1 VGLCLLSTAILALS
15 NRNLPT
21 HSQVT
26 DHLSD
31 ESKAQL
37 AEVIRLRQSLG
48 SEVWPGWD
56 EADVPII
63 VYNEAYAFLV
73 GYVDPPGGWTQMPQ
87 EQERGGPWEIV
98 PDDDFFGEPYYRQP
112 LPNPEITPEN
122 FTVKV
127 GEQWVATMWTREYA
141 EVAFYQD
148 FQDSLPPFLSTIFP
162 YRFMW
167 NLIMGETDTYIAALE
182 HESFHVFQGTVVP
195 ERLAAAEFANQ
206 YDNQY
211 PWDDATSETAW
222 QTEVDLLQAAVRA
235 KTDEEAVRLA
245 QEFLTQRDERRAT
258 IGLSAD
264 LIAFEQEREWLEGL
278 AKYAEVTIGQVAA
291 ASPTY
296 TPLPE
301 LATDEDFHAYD
312 TREQYWSQQVGEIG
326 RLSGREGGTRFY
338 YTGMAQA
345 ILLDRL
351 LPDWKE
357 WAFDPGMMLEDLLR
371 EAVEPTDSVFV
382 YWYIRC
388 LPYHSLYQP
397 SIHQYTDTPISQL
410 LIL

>member
-1 VGLCLLSTAILALS
+1 MKRVLRGGLLIAIGLVGLCLLSTVILALN
-15 NRNLPT
+15 NRSLPT

-26 DHLSD
+26 DHLTA

-37 AEVIRLRQSLG
+37 AEVIQLRQG
-48 SEVWPGWD
+48 VGDEVWPGWS

-73 GYVDPPGGWTQMPQ
+73 GYADPPDGWVRMPQ
-87 EQERGGPWEIV
+87 EEKRGGSWELV
-98 PDDDFFGEPYYRQP
+98 PDDDFFGAAYYRQL
-112 LPNPEITPEN
+112 LPDPEITPEN

-141 EVAFYQD
+141 EIAFYQD
-148 FQDSLPPFLSTIFP
+148 FQESLPAFLAVIFP
-162 YRFMW
+162 YRIMW
-167 NLIMGETDTYIAALE
+167 NLIMGETDTYIAGLE

-206 YDNQY
+206 YNSQY
-211 PWDDATSETAW
+211 PWDDATSEAAW
-222 QTEVDLLQAAVRA
+222 QEEVDILLAAVRA
-235 KTDEEAVRLA
+235 ETDEEAAQLVQDFLA
-245 QEFLTQRDERRAT
+245 QRDERRVAM
-258 IGLSAD
+258 GLSDD
-264 LIAFEQEREWLEGL
+264 LITFEQQREWLEGL

-301 LATDEDFHAYD
+301 LAADEDFHTYA
-312 TREQYWSQQVGEIG
+312 TRERYWSAQVEEIG
-326 RLSGREGGTRFY
+326 RLSGREGDTRFY

-351 LPDWKE
+351 LPDWKDR
-357 WAFDPGMMLEDLLR
+357 AFDQGIMLEDLLR
-371 EAVEPTDSVFV
+371 EAVTFHPTS
-382 YWYIRC
+382 
-388 LPYHSLYQP
+388 
-397 SIHQYTDTPISQL
+397 TE
-410 LIL
+410 

>member
-1 VGLCLLSTAILALS
+1 MKRVLRGVILSVIGLIGLCLLGTVILALS

-26 DHLSD
+26 DRLSD

-48 SEVWPGWD
+48 SEVWPGWG
-56 EADVPII
+56 EVDVPII

-73 GYVDPPGGWTQMPQ
+73 GYANPPDGWLRMPQ
-87 EQERGGPWEIV
+87 EQARGGPWELV
-98 PDDDFFGEPYYRQP
+98 PNDDFFGVAYYRQP
-112 LPNPEITPEN
+112 LPDPEITPEN

-141 EVAFYQD
+141 EIAFYQD
-148 FQDSLPPFLSTIFP
+148 FQDSLPSFLVSIFP
-162 YRFMW
+162 YRIMW

-211 PWDDATSETAW
+211 PWDDATSEAAW
-222 QTEVDLLQAAVRA
+222 QAEVDLLQAAVRA
-235 KTDEEAVRLA
+235 KTDAEAAQLA
-245 QEFLTQRDERRAT
+245 QDFLAQRDERRAAM
-258 IGLSAD
+258 GLNDD
-264 LIAFEQEREWLEGL
+264 LITFEQEREWLEGL

-301 LATDEDFHAYD
+301 LADDEDFHAYAM
-312 TREQYWSQQVGEIG
+312 RERYWSGQVGETG

-357 WAFDPGMMLEDLLR
+357 RAFDPDVMLEDMLR
-371 EAVEPTDSVFV
+371 EAVGPESTARNQYANGCISNK
-382 YWYIRC
+382 
-388 LPYHSLYQP
+388 LPS
-397 SIHQYTDTPISQL
+397 
-410 LIL
+410 